1 MEKIKVKQL
10 LYYIGGYTKIIIGD
24 CSDNKFTELWRGE
37 VDDLDWDNIPC
48 GDRYVEHIT
57 VVEGEDWLQIWV
69 QERSDKYEQQTYR
82 NGKRYISH
90 RSRFTI

>member
-24 CSDNKFTELWRGE
+24 YSSNKFIELWRGE

-48 GDRYVEHIT
+48 RDRYVEHIT
-57 VVEGEDWLQIWV
+57 VAEGEDWLQIWV
-69 QERSDKYEQQTYR
+69 
-82 NGKRYISH
+82 
-90 RSRFTI
+90 